1 MKGLV
6 CFMNNGLTTE
16 RTLHET
22 LRKKITEASN
32 LLFQIDEIQKEHEPG
47 GCFYETT
54 KKILEMYRYFKYDSF
69 SSVVDTS
76 IEEFKE
82 YGIDMEA
89 DTPSDKVDCFDFLLV
104 LPKNMYCNRNELL
117 SFVSSSA
124 PASIG
129 KFVHLIDSSMKVLE
143 FEDKKGFRVLNS
155 FYLDRNKKT
164 KEEAAK
170 ELGISLSTFFRKEKI
185 AITELSIL
193 IFGPLGEKHPDFS
206 LSRLN
211 KDYHSKLFDV
221 ADKIDELFVDEYTE
235 FLEKSSRN
243 INTEN

>member
-1 MKGLV
+1 
-6 CFMNNGLTTE
+6 MNNGLKTE
-16 RTLHET
+16 KTLHET
-22 LRKKITEASN
+22 LCKKISEASN
-32 LLFQIDEIQKEHEPG
+32 LLFQINEIQKEHEPG

-82 YGIDMEA
+82 YGINMEA

-104 LPKNMYCNRNELL
+104 LPKNMYCNKNELL

-129 KFVHLIDSSMKVLE
+129 KFVHLIDASMKALE
-143 FEDKKGFRVLNS
+143 LEDRKGFKLLSS
-155 FYLDRNKKT
+155 FYLDRNKKI
-164 KEEAAK
+164 KEETAK
-170 ELGISLSTFFRKEKI
+170 ELGISLSTFFRKEKT

-211 KDYHSKLFDV
+211 KDYHSKLFDI